1 MITLKQFLTLTKFK
15 LSFVVS
21 LSLVFGFILAKNS
34 IDFSIINPFLA
45 VLLLAL
51 GVSALNQVQ
60 EYKEDALMPRTKKRP
75 IARGVISVQKGLF
88 ISISLMFLGF
98 IFIYLSL
105 NILGLVIFTFV
116 VLTYNLLYTKAKKI
130 TIYAAVYG
138 AILGI
143 VPPLIG
149 WLSANGQ
156 VTNIGFIALALF
168 YFIWQIPHFW
178 LLTLKYHKE
187 YEKAS
192 FPTVVKKFGIQGLE
206 RITFVWLLLTLI
218 SGMFLVLIFSQQS
231 IIITTLLI
239 LTNIYTL
246 YLIFKLLKE
255 HNYLKTFIGINSY
268 MLILMTLLITNSLIY
283 N

>member
-1 MITLKQFLTLTKFK
+1 MITLKQFLSLTKFK

-34 IDFSIINPFLA
+34 IDFTIINPFLA

-60 EYKEDALMPRTKKRP
+60 EYKEDALMPRTKNRP
-75 IARGVISVQKGLF
+75 IASGAISAQKGF
-88 ISISLMFLGF
+88 YISFTLIFLGF
-98 IFIYLSL
+98 IFVYLSL
-105 NILGLVIFTFV
+105 EVLGLMIFAFV
-116 VLTYNLLYTKAKKI
+116 VLMYNLFYTKAKKI

-138 AILGI
+138 AILGV

-149 WLSANGQ
+149 WLSAKGQ
-156 VTNIGFIALALF
+156 ISDIGFIALGLF

-192 FPTVVKKFGIQGLE
+192 FPTVVKRFGIEGLE

-218 SGMFLVLIFSQQS
+218 SGLFLVLVFSQHS
-231 IIITTLLI
+231 LIITTLLI
-239 LTNIYTL
+239 LINIYTL
-246 YLIFKLLKE
+246 WVIFKMLKE

-268 MLILMTLLITNSLIY
+268 MLAVMILLISNSLIF

>member
-1 MITLKQFLTLTKFK
+1 MITLKQFLSLTKFR

-34 IDFSIINPFLA
+34 IDFTIINPFLA

-60 EYKEDALMPRTKKRP
+60 EYKEDALMPRTKNRP
-75 IARGVISVQKGLF
+75 IASGAISAQKGLY
-88 ISISLMFLGF
+88 ISLSLITLGF
-98 IFIYLSL
+98 IFVYLSL
-105 NILGLVIFTFV
+105 EVLGLVIFAFV
-116 VLTYNLLYTKAKKI
+116 VLMYNLFYTKGKKV
-130 TIYAAVYG
+130 TIYAAVFG
-138 AILGI
+138 AILGVI
-143 VPPLIG
+143 PPLIG
-149 WLSANGQ
+149 WLSAQGQ
-156 VTNIGFIALALF
+156 VNDVGFIALGLF

-192 FPTVVKKFGIQGLE
+192 FPTVVKRFGIKGLE
-206 RITFVWLLLTLI
+206 RITFIWLLLTLI
-218 SGMFLVLIFSQQS
+218 SGLFLVLVFSQHS
-231 IIITTLLI
+231 LIITSLLI
-239 LTNIYTL
+239 LINIYTL
-246 YLIFKLLKE
+246 YLIFKMLKE

-268 MLILMTLLITNSLIY
+268 MLSVMILLITNSLIF

>member
-1 MITLKQFLTLTKFK
+1 MITLKQFLILTKFR

-60 EYKEDALMPRTKKRP
+60 EYKEDALMPRTKNRP
-75 IARGVISVQKGLF
+75 VASGAISVQKGLF
-88 ISISLMFLGF
+88 ISIALMVLGF
-98 IFIYLSL
+98 VFVYLSL
-105 NILGLVIFTFV
+105 QFLGVIIFAFV

-130 TIYAAVYG
+130 TVYAAVFG
-138 AILGI
+138 AILGVI
-143 VPPLIG
+143 PPLIG

-156 VTNIGFIALALF
+156 ISDLGFIALGLF

-192 FPTVVKKFGIQGLE
+192 FPTVAKKFGVEGLE

-218 SGMFLVLIFSQQS
+218 SGLFLVLVFSQHS
-231 IIITTLLI
+231 LIITGLLVLI
-239 LTNIYTL
+239 NIYTL
-246 YLIFKLLKE
+246 YLIFQMLKE

-268 MLILMTLLITNSLIY
+268 MLGVMVLLISNSLIF